1 MCAGIVTKT
10 RSDIEGAGRCNW
22 RMRLDRLLTGSLV
35 AALVALMPLAH
46 ASPPDPSWIAGFY
59 DAADHDEVV
68 LAVTDALGYPVSSG
82 FLLVPAQR
90 SREHIIAPPGTTVF
104 SLQITFADR
113 APPSSVSPP
122 GQ

>member
-1 MCAGIVTKT
+1 MRAGAGIAN
-10 RSDIEGAGRCNW
+10 IEGAGRL
-22 RMRLDRLLTGSLV
+22 RLLSRFLTGSLV

-82 FLLVPAQR
+82 SLLVPAQR
-90 SREHIIAPPGTTVF
+90 SREHIVAPSGTTV
-104 SLQITFADR
+104 
-113 APPSSVSPP
+113 PSSSAPAP
-122 GQ
+122 TWGQFPSGIRTRV